1 MNDQFKTK
9 AVVSVSEMARM
20 VGLSRQ
26 RFYQLMGTAFPWP
39 LYAVATKRPFYN
51 EELQRVCLE
60 VRRRNCGIDGRPIL
74 FYSNGHRVEARS
86 KPTRKV
92 AKKDDFPEITSA
104 VRALGL
110 SAVTSE
116 QIGHAV
122 KVLFPSGIDGA
133 DQSEVIR
140 AVFLHIQRQNRADNV
155 GR

>member
-1 MNDQFKTK
+1 MDDQFKTK

-26 RFYQLMGTAFPWP
+26 RFYQLQGTAFPYP
-39 LYAVATKRPFYN
+39 LYDVTTKRPFYN
-51 EELQRVCLE
+51 EELQRICLE
-60 VRRRNCGIDGRPIL
+60 VRKRNCGIDGRPIL
-74 FYSNGHRVEARS
+74 FYASGHRVGTRS
-86 KPTRKV
+86 KPSRKV
-92 AKKDDFPEITSA
+92 KKKDEFAGITSA

-122 KVLFPSGIDGA
+122 KVLYPSGIDGA